1 MSANYSKWPPLIPR
15 NCIKNT
21 SPRMVSIKS
30 HMQTLCCNISAL
42 YKSFPCAKKDSCF
55 KLDTPSN
62 AWQSFN
68 KGSNPL
74 SRRLKSAFSA
84 IVTKMITIQALFVP
98 YATNW
103 TKWNTKLSSQMNAFA
118 VEAAFNKTF
127 KSSMP
132 SLSSRKKNMKQFAPV
147 VIMWFRKN
155 NCTTI
160 WRKSSTFSLRNSDSL
175 KE

>member
-1 MSANYSKWPPLIPR
+1 MSANYSKWPPSTPK

-21 SPRMVSIKS
+21 SPKTVSIRF
-30 HMQTLCCNISAL
+30 HMQTLCCSISAL
-42 YKSFPCAKKDSCF
+42 YKSFLCAKKDSCY
-55 KLDTPSN
+55 KLGTPSN
-62 AWQSFN
+62 AWQSFS

-84 IVTKMITIQALFVP
+84 IVTKMVTSQALFVP

-103 TKWNTKLSSQMNAFA
+103 TKWNTKSSSQMSAFA
-118 VEAAFNKTF
+118 VEAASNKTS

-132 SLSSRKKNMKQFAPV
+132 SLSSRKRNMRQFAPV
-147 VIMWFRKN
+147 VTMWFRKN

-160 WRKSSTFSLRNSDSL
+160 WQKSSTFSLRNSDSL